1 MYQKLLATSIQQ
13 SLYVPCPLDEE
24 ISCIIYTFFFFLLQ
38 VACTR
43 RDFLLYALSVGV
55 PEDDLQWLYELG
67 KPIDALYQR
76 CDKDANQF
84 IRYRLWTITHLSPL
98 PLIEGR

>member
-1 MYQKLLATSIQQ
+1 MI
-13 SLYVPCPLDEE
+13 LYF
-24 ISCIIYTFFFFLLQ
+24 SQ

-67 KPIDALYQR
+67 K
-76 CDKDANQF
+76 
-84 IRYRLWTITHLSPL
+84 
-98 PLIEGR
+98 LIKCLHTTAILTLL